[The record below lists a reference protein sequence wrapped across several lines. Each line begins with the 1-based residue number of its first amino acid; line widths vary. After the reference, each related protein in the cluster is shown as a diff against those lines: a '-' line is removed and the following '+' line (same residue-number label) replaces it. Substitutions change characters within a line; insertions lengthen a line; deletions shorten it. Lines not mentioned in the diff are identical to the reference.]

1 MSSASARHARGG
13 AVGVA
18 AVSGL
23 LLVVYGLAL
32 ATWVSSSDSSTRFLD
47 LSYGDP
53 PYGFKRTAW
62 AEVIAQPYFNGGA
75 WVLLVSVAVLVGVAL
90 SAREPI
96 AMLAAL
102 AIAFLAVAWSLTAL
116 VALELIDL
124 QLAAYLPTI
133 GYAIVAGALLSPT
146 AFQEGAPVEKIQVS
160 RLSMWLL
167 YTGAL
172 VAATA
177 AIAAWYWPVNSFDS
191 SCSLATRNRYDND
204 GACADFYRTQWI
216 LFVGLVLAAIILA
229 VGGVFVARR
238 LPAAG
243 RRGSVS
249 AP

>member
-13 AVGVA
+13 AVVA
-18 AVSGL
+18 AASGL
-23 LLVVYGLAL
+23 VLVVYGLAL
-32 ATWVSSSDSSTRFLD
+32 ATWVSSSDSSTRFVD

-75 WVLLVSVAVLVGVAL
+75 WILLASVAVLVGVAL
-90 SAREPI
+90 STSKPI

-102 AIAFLAVAWSLTAL
+102 AIALLAVAWSLAALIAL
-116 VALELIDL
+116 VLIDL
-124 QLAAYLPTI
+124 QLGAYLPMI
-133 GYAIVAGALLSPT
+133 GYAIVAGALISPT
-146 AFQEGAPVEKIQVS
+146 ALQEGAPAKRIRGP

-216 LFVGLVLAAIILA
+216 LFVGLVLAVIILA
-229 VGGVFVARR
+229 VVGVFVARR
-238 LPAAG
+238 LSDAG
-243 RRGSVS
+243 RRGSAS